1 MHRWGMVIDLAKCT
15 GCQACVVACQAENN
29 VPPSN
34 PEQAELGRS
43 IHWMEI
49 LTFTEHEYPD
59 VKIRFMPR
67 PCMHCDN
74 PPCTKVCPVKATYY
88 STEEGIVG
96 QTDLRC
102 IGCRYCTTACPYT
115 LKSFNWYKPHWPE
128 EMKNYLNPDVDV
140 RPRGVV
146 EKCTFCGHRLV
157 KVRENAKLEGR
168 EFNPDEYIPACVQ
181 ACPSG
186 VLYFGDLA
194 DPNSQVSQ
202 LSKSVRAFRLMEEL
216 GTKPKVIYLSEEV

>member
-49 LTFTEHEYPD
+49 LTFTEHEYPN
-59 VKIRFMPR
+59 VKVRFMPR

-88 STEEGIVG
+88 SKEEGIVG

-115 LKSFNWYKPHWPE
+115 LKSFNWYKPHWPA
-128 EMKNYLNPDVDV
+128 EMKNYLNPEVDV

-157 KVRENAKLEGR
+157 KVREKAKLEGR

-194 DPNSQVSQ
+194 DPKSKVSE
-202 LSKSVRAFRLMEEL
+202 LSKSIRAFRLMEEL

>member
-49 LTFTEHEYPD
+49 LTFTEHEYPN
-59 VKIRFMPR
+59 VKVRFMPR

-88 STEEGIVG
+88 SKEEGIVG

-115 LKSFNWYKPHWPE
+115 LKSFNWYKPHWPA

-157 KVRENAKLEGR
+157 KVREKAKLEGR

-194 DPNSQVSQ
+194 DPKSKVSE
-202 LSKSVRAFRLMEEL
+202 LSKSIRAFRLMEEL

>member
-49 LTFTEHEYPD
+49 LTFTEHEYPN

-88 STEEGIVG
+88 SKEEGIVG
-96 QTDLRC
+96 QVDLRC

-115 LKSFNWYKPHWPE
+115 LKSFNWYQPHWPA
-128 EMKNYLNPDVDV
+128 EMKNYLNPDVDI

-157 KVRENAKLEGR
+157 KVREKAKLEGR

-194 DPNSQVSQ
+194 DLNSKVSE
-202 LSKSVRAFRLMEEL
+202 LSKSIRAFRLMEEL

>member
-1 MHRWGMVIDLAKCT
+1 
-15 GCQACVVACQAENN
+15 
-29 VPPSN
+29 
-34 PEQAELGRS
+34 
-43 IHWMEI
+43 
-49 LTFTEHEYPD
+49 
-59 VKIRFMPR
+59 
-67 PCMHCDN
+67 
-74 PPCTKVCPVKATYY
+74 
-88 STEEGIVG
+88 
-96 QTDLRC
+96 
-102 IGCRYCTTACPYT
+102 
-115 LKSFNWYKPHWPE
+115 
-128 EMKNYLNPDVDV
+128 MKNYLNPDVDV

-194 DPNSQVSQ
+194 DQNSKVSE
-202 LSKSVRAFRLMEEL
+202 LSKSIRAFRLMEEL

>member
-49 LTFTEHEYPD
+49 LTFTEHEYPN
-59 VKIRFMPR
+59 VKVRFMPR

-88 STEEGIVG
+88 SKEEGIVG

-115 LKSFNWYKPHWPE
+115 LKSFNWYKPHWPA

-146 EKCTFCGHRLV
+146 EKCTFCGHRLI
-157 KVRENAKLEGR
+157 KVRENAKLEGK

-181 ACPSG
+181 ACPSR

-202 LSKSVRAFRLMEEL
+202 LSKSMRAFRLMEEL

>member
-15 GCQACVVACQAENN
+15 GCQACVIACQAENN

-49 LTFTEHEYPD
+49 LTFTEHEYPN

-88 STEEGIVG
+88 SKEEGIVG

-115 LKSFNWYKPHWPE
+115 LKSFNWYKPHWPA

-194 DPNSQVSQ
+194 DPNSKVSE
-202 LSKSVRAFRLMEEL
+202 LSKSIRAFRLMEEL

>member
-43 IHWMEI
+43 IHWIEI
-49 LTFTEHEYPD
+49 LTFIEHEYPN

-88 STEEGIVG
+88 SKEEGIVG

-115 LKSFNWYKPHWPE
+115 VKSFNWYKPRWPA

-146 EKCTFCGHRLV
+146 EKCTFCDHRLV
-157 KVRENAKLEGR
+157 KVRENARLEGR

-181 ACPSG
+181 ACPSK

-194 DPNSQVSQ
+194 DPKSQVSQ
-202 LSKSVRAFRLMEEL
+202 LSKSIRAFRLMEEL